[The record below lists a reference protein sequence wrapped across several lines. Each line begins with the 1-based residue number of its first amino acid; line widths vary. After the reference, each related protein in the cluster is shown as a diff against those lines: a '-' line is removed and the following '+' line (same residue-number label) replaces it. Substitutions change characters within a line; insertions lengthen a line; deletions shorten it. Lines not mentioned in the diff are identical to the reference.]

1 MTRGYS
7 HKMYRI
13 HQRKNHNRNV
23 RKQICLN
30 VGLFHRLCSFK
41 RFYAYILRAGIIYTS
56 YVKIALEQAHL
67 SAISGE
73 NFGGGPGLALFFS
86 PAPPPNFPRSRPQVS
101 LLEGYLNVRSL
112 NNSCSK
118 DVCMKTFE
126 GAQTIKKVPENT
138 QLQLIP

>member
-1 MTRGYS
+1 MPRFRG
-7 HKMYRI
+7 
-13 HQRKNHNRNV
+13 
-23 RKQICLN
+23 
-30 VGLFHRLCSFK
+30 
-41 RFYAYILRAGIIYTS
+41 
-56 YVKIALEQAHL
+56 KI
-67 SAISGE
+67 SAAD
-73 NFGGGPGLALFFS
+73 LALPYS
-86 PAPPPNFPRSRPQVS
+86 SRRLRHQIPRSRPQVS